1 MFSNVSNNLD
11 LLFLLLFAAENVD
24 AEKQED
30 EDQRQFAN
38 GTVSLI
44 PYLYLTINVECAY
57 FSAESA
63 KLLFES
69 AIFFHDSAETD
80 RIYKT
85 LVQLHRF
92 F

>member
-1 MFSNVSNNLD
+1 MSNNLD

-44 PYLYLTINVECAY
+44 PYLYLNINVECAY

-63 KLLFES
+63 KLLFDS
-69 AIFFHDSAETD
+69 AIFFHDSAEAD
-80 RIYKT
+80 RYKRHS
-85 LVQLHRF
+85 VQLHRF